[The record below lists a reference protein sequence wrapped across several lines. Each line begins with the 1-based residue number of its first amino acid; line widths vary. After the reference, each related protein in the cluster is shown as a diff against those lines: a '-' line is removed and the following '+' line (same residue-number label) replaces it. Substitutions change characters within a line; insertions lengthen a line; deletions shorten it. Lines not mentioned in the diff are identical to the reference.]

1 MQGACV
7 RHSCVCENAQASLES
22 GAQPIVFFVTFPIH
36 VCQFI
41 LHCVQSLLHLAV
53 SLSRSND
60 RGSHDA
66 CKKSSMFLT
75 FRNYSFR
82 VRRLELVETPQ
93 IAFGAQARRRF
104 GSLYF
109 YG

>member
-60 RGSHDA
+60 RGSRMRHA
-66 CKKSSMFLT
+66 KNPLYFFT
-75 FRNYSFR
+75 FRN
-82 VRRLELVETPQ
+82 
-93 IAFGAQARRRF
+93 
-104 GSLYF
+104 
-109 YG
+109 

>member
-53 SLSRSND
+53 S
-60 RGSHDA
+60 
-66 CKKSSMFLT
+66 
-75 FRNYSFR
+75 
-82 VRRLELVETPQ
+82 
-93 IAFGAQARRRF
+93 
-104 GSLYF
+104 
-109 YG
+109 

>member
-1 MQGACV
+1 MCGTA
-7 RHSCVCENAQASLES
+7 VCENAQASLES

-75 FRNYSFR
+75 FRNYMYSLR